1 MRGLLLL
8 LFAFPMAGAWNGY
21 VLSGAT
27 EGAMASRLVSY
38 GDAFQE
44 RTFIAHRDAG
54 GSLAISRFLGT
65 SFTTVTVWNG
75 VAPTH
80 TYVNLSPS
88 GVLLVTFW
96 NNNRFRFVQSV
107 GTGTGNCG
115 PAAEYFCGTVPL
127 PAGHTAT
134 AAERIV
140 GEVATNGKA
149 HFVYALRSTGAPL
162 GECLYST
169 SRTPAGVWSTPVAMT
184 NLSQPLQSPVS
195 FSYGQGNGVHTADG
209 YVTGVSGG
217 IGVGHYSL
225 VGAQYSYGIYSP
237 NVSFANSERR
247 PLARAHCVT
256 RQLPSRLTEVRV
268 LQRNANAQIT
278 NNFPVYT
285 PGASASAWCD
295 LALNSSG
302 SVGVVS
308 LATSGGVVM
317 VSKSPARGTWAASP
331 WTVETVDASSTFS
344 RPQVAIRLTGKVLV
358 GYQGSGFYK
367 ISVEQ

>member
-1 MRGLLLL
+1 MRILLLL
-8 LFAFPMAGAWNGY
+8 CLAFPVQGAWNGY

-27 EGAMASRLVSY
+27 EGAMASRLVIS
-38 GDAFQE
+38 GDLAQE
-44 RTFIAHRDAG
+44 RTVIAHRDAG
-54 GSLAISRFLGT
+54 GSLAISRFTGI
-65 SFTTVTVWNG
+65 SFTTATIWNG

-140 GEVATNGKA
+140 GEVAPNGTA
-149 HFVYALRSTGAPL
+149 HFVYALRSTGTPF

-169 SRTPAGVWSTPVAMT
+169 SRTLAGVWSTPVAMT
-184 NLSQPLQSPVS
+184 NLNEPLQSPVS
-195 FSYGQGNGVHTADG
+195 FSYGQANGGLTADG
-209 YVTGVSGG
+209 YVTGVSPGK
-217 IGVGHYSL
+217 VHYSE
-225 VGAQYSYGIYSP
+225 VEAQHDYGIYGP
-237 NVSFANSERR
+237 NTSFANSERR

-256 RQLPSRLTEVRV
+256 RSLASRLTEVRLV
-268 LQRNANAQIT
+268 QRNANGQLT

-295 LALNSSG
+295 IALNSSG
-302 SVGVVS
+302 SVGVVA
-308 LATSGGVVM
+308 LATTSGVVM
-317 VSKSPARGTWAASP
+317 VSRSPARGTWAASP

-344 RPQVAIRLTGKVLV
+344 RPQVAIRLSGKLLV
-358 GYQGSGFYK
+358 GYQGPGYFK
-367 ISVEQ
+367 VSVEQ

>member
-1 MRGLLLL
+1 MRIILLLCL
-8 LFAFPMAGAWNGY
+8 AFPMQGAWNGY

-27 EGAMASRLVSY
+27 AGAMASRLVIS
-38 GDAFQE
+38 GDLAQE
-44 RTFIAHRDAG
+44 RTVIAHRDAG
-54 GSLAISRFLGT
+54 GSLAISRFTGI
-65 SFTTVTVWNG
+65 SFTTATVWNG

-80 TYVNLSPS
+80 TYVNLSPT

-140 GEVATNGKA
+140 GEVAPNGTA

-169 SRTPAGVWSTPVAMT
+169 SRTLAGVWSTPVAMT
-184 NLSQPLQSPVS
+184 NLNEPEQSPVS
-195 FSYGQGNGVHTADG
+195 YSYGQANGDG
-209 YVTGVSGG
+209 YVTGVSA
-217 IGVGHYSL
+217 GVGRYSL
-225 VGAQYSYGIYSP
+225 VAAQYSLGIHGP

-256 RQLPSRLTEVRV
+256 RQLATRLTEVLV
-268 LQRNANAQIT
+268 GQRHENGLFVQSV
-278 NNFPVYT
+278 FPVYT

-295 LALNSSG
+295 IALNGSG

-308 LATSGGVVM
+308 LATTGGVVM
-317 VSKSPARGTWAASP
+317 VSKSPVRGTWAASP

-344 RPQVAIRLTGKVLV
+344 RPQVAIRLGGKLLV
-358 GYQGSGFYK
+358 GYQGPGYFK
-367 ISVEQ
+367 VSVEQ